1 MGRAGQN
8 GLVKGSLARAW
19 IGTILFLLVAPGV
32 IAGLVPWWITE
43 WRGANW
49 GGVVPTIV
57 GILLISAGVV
67 FVFNTFALFATEGR
81 GTPAPIAPTE
91 KLVIG
96 GIYRYVRNP
105 MYLAV
110 ASVILG
116 QALLFGSWWVLVYAG
131 LFMLAVFSF
140 VHWYEEPTLLRAY
153 GAQYEHYR
161 ANVRGWM
168 PRRTPWRD
176 ET

>member
-1 MGRAGQN
+1 MTGR
-8 GLVKGSLARAW
+8 SLLRAW

-32 IAGLVPWWITE
+32 IAGLIPWWITG

-49 GGVVPTIV
+49 AGPLPTI
-57 GILLISAGVV
+57 GGALLIALGVGFVLSAFAR
-67 FVFNTFALFATEGR
+67 FVTEGR
-81 GTPAPIAPTE
+81 GTPAPVAPTE

-105 MYLAV
+105 MYLSV

-116 QALLFGSWWVLVYAG
+116 QALLFGNWPVLVYAA
-131 LFMLAVFSF
+131 LFMVTVFAF
-140 VHWYEEPTLLRAY
+140 VHLYEEPTLLETY
-153 GAQYEHYR
+153 GEEYERYR

-168 PRRTPWRD
+168 PRRTPW
-176 ET
+176 TK